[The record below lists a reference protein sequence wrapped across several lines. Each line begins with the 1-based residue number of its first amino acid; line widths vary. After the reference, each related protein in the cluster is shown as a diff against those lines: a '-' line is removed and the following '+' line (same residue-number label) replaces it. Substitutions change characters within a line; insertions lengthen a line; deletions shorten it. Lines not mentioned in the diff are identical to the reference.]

1 MIQQEFEWSTK
12 LAETENGLMTPLN
25 NLNKNFNVKAE
36 SSFPNNNFNVKAG
49 RRFGLRTIQH

>member
-36 SSFPNNNFNVKAG
+36 SSFPDNNFNV
-49 RRFGLRTIQH
+49 FQTIILM